1 MGVGTGLIFGAIV
14 AAWLVY
20 LVPWILNRKGQ
31 ALSAELDPEEAF
43 ANATVA
49 IVKPGTSLAV
59 AEAGEA
65 AASTPLSRRAALA
78 ELKQLDERAAARRR
92 RVLAVLGIVLL
103 LVVGLVAI
111 KNVPW
116 WALAFPVGLMGA
128 FGAVARRSVRA
139 MRRDLDERAARIRSG
154 EDEQTVGIK
163 VMDAVS
169 SDTGELSVSLSEPIT
184 TPGSL
189 WDPIPVT
196 PPTYVSSPLA
206 PRTVRTID
214 LSAPGQPKAA
224 AVPVTAD
231 PLVAPAAPQEPDER
245 PGLRAVGE

>member
-116 WALAFPVGLMGA
+116 WALAFPVGLMAA

-214 LSAPGQPKAA
+214 LSAPGQPKAGD
-224 AVPVTAD
+224 VPVTAD
-231 PLVAPAAPQEPDER
+231 PLIAPAAPQEPDER